1 MHPIGSIHLIT
12 SASIWLE
19 DINSIARLY
28 VLLHLHIVD
37 MSYKYIISEIINFYI
52 KAIAK

>member
-28 VLLHLHIVD
+28 VIALAHRRYELQIH
-37 MSYKYIISEIINFYI
+37 IISEKY
-52 KAIAK
+52 KLLY